1 VEKYGPKDVKSIA
14 LHVGTRNAT
23 QVRTHAQKYYLRI
36 DREKK
41 RKEEKESKDKD
52 GGAAKG
58 DGISPIHPIPPSCPL
73 PHSPARAN
81 QQNGP

>member
-1 VEKYGPKDVKSIA
+1 VKSIA

-41 RKEEKESKDKD
+41 RKEEKKFKEKEQ
-52 GGAAKG
+52 
-58 DGISPIHPIPPSCPL
+58 GIKAEHGMLAHFSLLQYSFTL
-73 PHSPARAN
+73 VASSGRLS
-81 QQNGP
+81 